1 MKREENIENV
11 MRGFAEALVNG
22 ETERAVSFFAEDAV
36 WYTPNGRFS
45 GKDEIHNYI
54 EWIKETIRDEQITG
68 TGIDIIVKDD
78 VGIYEHI
85 IGGKSKGRPWKTM
98 ALCVY
103 IVEAENDLNRI
114 HDSFHRGEITGDE
127 WADQTMRVI
136 SRRQERYEFEM
147 FCWFF
152 RFLFGVLRDL
162 FITKILRRPLFDHL
176 LPGSEDGQ

>member
-36 WYTPNGRFS
+36 WYTPNGKFN

-54 EWIKETIRDEQITG
+54 EWMKETIRDEQITG

-85 IGGKSKGRPWKTM
+85 IGGKSKGKPWKTM

-103 IVEAENDLNRI
+103 IVEAEKIKHVTMVYDRLDIAQQVTTGLARTAVGNIVREMEKGL
-114 HDSFHRGEITGDE
+114 HRG
-127 WADQTMRVI
+127 RV
-136 SRRQERYEFEM
+136 
-147 FCWFF
+147 
-152 RFLFGVLRDL
+152 
-162 FITKILRRPLFDHL
+162 
-176 LPGSEDGQ
+176 